1 MRFGFALLLALGLG
15 LTLWTGAYGEGD
27 KGDKEVTIKGQI
39 ICAKC
44 GLALEGVKKCAT
56 VVAEKKDGK
65 DVLYYF
71 DKDSDKKYHKDIC
84 QEAKDGSVTGVVT
97 EKDGK
102 KTIAVKTL
110 EYKK

>member
-15 LTLWTGAYGEGD
+15 LTLWSSAYGEGD

-44 GLALEGVKKCAT
+44 GLNIEKKCAT
-56 VVAEKKDGK
+56 VMAEKKDGK

-71 DKDSDKKYHKDIC
+71 DKDSNTKYHKDIC

-102 KTIAVKTL
+102 
-110 EYKK
+110 